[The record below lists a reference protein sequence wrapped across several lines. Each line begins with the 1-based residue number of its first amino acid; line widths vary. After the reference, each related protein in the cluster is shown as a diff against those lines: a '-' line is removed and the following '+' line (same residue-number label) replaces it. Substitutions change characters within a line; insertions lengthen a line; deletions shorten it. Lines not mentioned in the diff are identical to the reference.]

1 MSLALELSLEETD
14 ELLRKAGYALS
25 PSQVFDVIVQYFII
39 NGRYDIFEL
48 NEVLFS
54 YDQPLLG
61 SVGKL
66 GEE

>member
-1 MSLALELSLEETD
+1 LK
-14 ELLRKAGYALS
+14 KAGYALS

-39 NGRYDIFEL
+39 NGKYDIFEL

-61 SVGKL
+61 SVGKNA
-66 GEE
+66 EE